1 MAHGAP
7 AEECAVVPPNIKL
20 ADMQRHQNCPRSMV
34 GRVIGKGGET
44 IKALQQYTGAMIQID
59 QSCEPTKVTVAGS
72 AQSLQLAVSM
82 VRDIVAGN
90 FKGFALLR
98 QLTSGTGPQV
108 PQGFEQFSQ
117 AQPVYVEGY
126 GFVPPSQADLLRGAA
141 ISGLATPALNAAVS
155 GVPVGMLAEA
165 GLLGISDGLGVLSL
179 NSGHAMPDVNDKS
192 LAMAS
197 SAVLTDEQLTQNSLH
212 NIGTNAGSNT
222 TVQSLPYNQGVM
234 QPNGQPFGWMSIA
247 DPEGRV
253 FFFNNL
259 TGAAQWNPPLEF
271 VSLGMM

>member
-1 MAHGAP
+1 
-7 AEECAVVPPNIKL
+7 
-20 ADMQRHQNCPRSMV
+20 
-34 GRVIGKGGET
+34 
-44 IKALQQYTGAMIQID
+44 
-59 QSCEPTKVTVAGS
+59 
-72 AQSLQLAVSM
+72 
-82 VRDIVAGN
+82 
-90 FKGFALLR
+90 
-98 QLTSGTGPQV
+98 
-108 PQGFEQFSQ
+108 
-117 AQPVYVEGY
+117 
-126 GFVPPSQADLLRGAA
+126 
-141 ISGLATPALNAAVS
+141 
-155 GVPVGMLAEA
+155 MLAEA